1 VIAEKPLML
10 IKMLKISFMADNL
23 LIMLY
28 SATPLSLLVLGPH
41 QPGWLIASDF
51 KRIIFIRSV
60 KWSK

>member
-1 VIAEKPLML
+1 ML